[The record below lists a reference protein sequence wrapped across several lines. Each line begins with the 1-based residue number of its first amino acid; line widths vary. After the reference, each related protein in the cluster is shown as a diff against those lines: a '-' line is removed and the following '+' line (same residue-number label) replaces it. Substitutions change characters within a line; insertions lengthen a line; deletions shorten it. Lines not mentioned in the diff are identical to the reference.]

1 MVTHV
6 VAGCILCSSRI
17 LSLNVGGCDQ
27 NIGSRVV
34 TGVEILDGECGEMLM
49 VILVSVWKVA
59 GVLIVKNCSRCSFYG
74 VSVNLWRRADSSAE
88 GSGDGH

>member
-17 LSLNVGGCDQ
+17 LSMNV
-27 NIGSRVV
+27 GSRVV